1 MNFETVKKISR
12 HFTYYLLSSL
22 NISGKAILPLK
33 PQLKVFTLRTF
44 FILKKNK
51 QREFYDEITTYDTYG
66 RSINDY
72 ALMIY
77 AFKAKDN
84 TIIIFSII

>member
-44 FILKKNK
+44 FILKKINK
-51 QREFYDEITTYDTYG
+51 GNFMMRLPHTI
-66 RSINDY
+66 
-72 ALMIY
+72 LMEEV
-77 AFKAKDN
+77 
-84 TIIIFSII
+84 

>member
-44 FILKKNK
+44 FILKNK

-84 TIIIFSII
+84 TIIIIFSII